1 MRVRNNATSR
11 VALRRSSHLEF
22 RRHCRGA
29 QIPPQLQHMLD
40 AVLEI
45 GEHSPLVVLQRV
57 VSAATF
63 TGQSCPACAHSA
75 WPPAAVR
82 SLGGL
87 GTLGESGRPGAGR
100 GTDLQC
106 QDLQVGGICSA
117 LFAFIVVPA
126 QGNRSHVTRASA
138 PRPLWRSVRTGTPHR
153 RHTTARASGRLPHL
167 LKRRFHPLVELSD
180 FLLDVP
186 HERRLP
192 STHAPASSVRRPAL
206 HCAQNRGRP
215 AGVHGAGPGRA
226 GPGGAGRR
234 AWNRSAQAGAQFVP
248 HPQQQQPAARPGGAA
263 AGGAPSEGSRATR
276 PRACGRA
283 GQRSHIHCTS
293 GARTPLAAPAAAPP
307 PCRRASRPR
316 LFCPS
321 KLDHELAFGSG
332 ARRLRAARRR

>member
-1 MRVRNNATSR
+1 
-11 VALRRSSHLEF
+11 
-22 RRHCRGA
+22 
-29 QIPPQLQHMLD
+29 MLD

-215 AGVHGAGPGRA
+215 AGVHGAGRGTGARRPARSSYRTHNNNNPLP
-226 GPGGAGRR
+226 GPGGLLREARR
-234 AWNRSAQAGAQFVP
+234 ARGAG
-248 HPQQQQPAARPGGAA
+248 
-263 AGGAPSEGSRATR
+263 
-276 PRACGRA
+276 PRGHAHACVQG
-283 GQRSHIHCTS
+283 HIHCTS

-307 PCRRASRPR
+307 PCRRASR

-332 ARRLRAARRR
+332 DGYGQQRRR

>member
-1 MRVRNNATSR
+1 MRGRNNATSR

-248 HPQQQQPAARPGGAA
+248 HPQQPAARPGGAA
-263 AGGAPSEGSRATR
+263 AGSAPSEGRRATR

-283 GQRSHIHCTS
+283 AQPHTLYVGSQDTPCSSRSS
-293 GARTPLAAPAAAPP
+293 AAALSESIAPFLP
-307 PCRRASRPR
+307 VQIGPR
-316 LFCPS
+316 TCFR
-321 KLDHELAFGSG
+321 K
-332 ARRLRAARRR
+332 